1 MKAEE
6 KIFEAYMIS
15 KETKLYL
22 NQIKEYTKLSNSSL
36 QNSLNK
42 LIKNKTITI
51 EKTKSNTYYKIND
64 KKSFAIEFSKI
75 AFGKFKTLNK
85 GVRIPLEELLNN
97 LDTEVFTIILFGSSS
112 KKQETKDSDIDLMIV
127 SDKDIKELNNIK
139 KKAELIS
146 NHPLNIFTCNV
157 EELKKSKDY
166 LIIQAKTTGFP
177 IKGEQ
182 NFYEVLLHEL

>member
-6 KIFEAYMIS
+6 KIFKAYMTS
-15 KETKLYL
+15 KESRLYF

-36 QNSLNK
+36 QNSLDK
-42 LIKNKTITI
+42 LIKNKTITV

-64 KKSFAIEFSKI
+64 KKVFAIEFSKI
-75 AFGKFKTLNK
+75 AFENFKNLNK
-85 GVRIPLEELLNN
+85 GVRIPLEELLSN
-97 LDTEVFTIILFGSSS
+97 LETEVFTIILFGSSS

-127 SDKDIKELNNIK
+127 SDKNIKELDDIK

-146 NHPLNIFTCNV
+146 NHPLNIFSCNV
-157 EELKKSKDY
+157 KELKKSKDH
-166 LIIQAKTTGFP
+166 LIVQAKTTGFP

-182 NFYEVLLHEL
+182 NFYEVLLNEL